1 MSDKKIPVITPEK
14 IITSYRHKTN
24 NRVFKDKT
32 EWEAAGY
39 TNEDIAQ
46 DVTVVMPSL
55 DLFGKT
61 K

>member
-1 MSDKKIPVITPEK
+1 MSDKEIPVITPEK
-14 IITSYRHKTN
+14 ITLTYRHKTN
-24 NRVFKDKT
+24 NKVFKDKA

-46 DVTVVMPSL
+46 DVTVLMPRL
-55 DLFGKT
+55 DLFAET

>member
-24 NRVFKDKT
+24 NTVFKDKT
-32 EWEAAGY
+32 EREAAGY

>member
-1 MSDKKIPVITPEK
+1 MSDREIPVIIPEK

-24 NRVFKDKT
+24 NTVFKDKA

-55 DLFGKT
+55 DLFAET

>member
-1 MSDKKIPVITPEK
+1 MNKDIPLITPEK
-14 IITSYRHKTN
+14 ITTTYRHKTN
-24 NRVFKDKT
+24 NTIFKDKA

-46 DVTVVMPSL
+46 DVSILMPSL
-55 DLFGKT
+55 DLFAET

>member
-1 MSDKKIPVITPEK
+1 VITPEK

-24 NRVFKDKT
+24 NTVFKDKT

>member
-1 MSDKKIPVITPEK
+1 MKVYNAKVEET
-14 IITSYRHKTN
+14 YRHKETGE
-24 NRVFKDKT
+24 VFKDKA

-46 DVTVVMPSL
+46 DVTVLMPSL
-55 DLFGKT
+55 DLFAET